1 MRKLTYGFYGLGIF
15 AIIVGLIFYHYIFLD
30 HHILSYL
37 SELLYQR
44 RSSYVIYI
52 GIGIVIAT
60 FFLSTDFIKIFLWI
74 KKKDRSQNY
83 TKIVIVIFFVLWLIN
98 INLPPMMLLYFRF
111 LVFALVTI
119 YIGFHTY
126 KLIYLSLLVFITQLA
141 DNMLFLY
148 RDELVLRDF
157 WFFTIAVFVMLA
169 AMLIYIVLFVIQ
181 FVKKQNYMKYVYIFL
196 YYVVSIVLVSL
207 ESLSLNFLWVSSSGA
222 KIIKEDNYMWIELVI
237 YTSITCSLIVIN
249 KSKFKIDTQ

>member
-1 MRKLTYGFYGLGIF
+1 
-15 AIIVGLIFYHYIFLD
+15 
-30 HHILSYL
+30 
-37 SELLYQR
+37 
-44 RSSYVIYI
+44 
-52 GIGIVIAT
+52 
-60 FFLSTDFIKIFLWI
+60 
-74 KKKDRSQNY
+74 
-83 TKIVIVIFFVLWLIN
+83 
-98 INLPPMMLLYFRF
+98 
-111 LVFALVTI
+111 
-119 YIGFHTY
+119 
-126 KLIYLSLLVFITQLA
+126 
-141 DNMLFLY
+141 MLFLY

-157 WFFTIAVFVMLA
+157 WFFTIAVLFVMLA

-237 YTSITCSLIVIN
+237 YTCIICSLIVIN